1 MRSGPN
7 NIFVDGIADPALNVE
22 CLAALPAKCGVLM
35 QHSTHSVD
43 VMAQTPKE
51 QLLEILKEK
60 SVCRGTFTLAS
71 GAQSD
76 FYVDAKLTTSD
87 PRAALLVGSVG
98 WELVKETTRAGII
111 HVDSI
116 GGLTM
121 GADWMALSI
130 GIAAHLEDLQAAL
143 RVFSVR
149 KSAKEHGR
157 LKRIE
162 GNFSP
167 GDSVVVVDDVITT
180 GGSTIQAID
189 AIEEA
194 GGRIAFVIA
203 LVDRQ
208 EGGRENIEKR
218 GHKVVPIFTRAD
230 LIGADA
236 RQRSHI
242 AVA

>member
-1 MRSGPN
+1 M
-7 NIFVDGIADPALNVE
+7 
-22 CLAALPAKCGVLM
+22 LAALPTKCGVLM
-35 QHSTHSVD
+35 RHSTHSVG
-43 VMAQTPKE
+43 VKASIPKE

-60 SVCRGTFTLAS
+60 SVCSGTFTLAS
-71 GAQSD
+71 GARSD
-76 FYVDAKLTTSD
+76 FYVDAKLTTSE

-98 WELVKETTRAGII
+98 WELVKASARARKVR
-111 HVDSI
+111 VDSV

-130 GIAAHLEDLQAAL
+130 GIAAHLEDSQAAL

-167 GDSVVVVDDVITT
+167 GDSVVVIDDVITT

-230 LIGADA
+230 LIGAGA
-236 RQRSHI
+236 GQRSHI

>member
-1 MRSGPN
+1 
-7 NIFVDGIADPALNVE
+7 
-22 CLAALPAKCGVLM
+22 M
-35 QHSTHSVD
+35 QQSTHSVD
-43 VMAQTPKE
+43 VKAPTPKE

-60 SVCRGTFTLAS
+60 SVCLGTFTLAS
-71 GAQSD
+71 GTQSD
-76 FYVDAKLTTSD
+76 FYIDAKLTTSD
-87 PRAALLVGSVG
+87 PRAALLVGRVG
-98 WELVKETTRAGII
+98 WELVKQTARECNV

-130 GIAAHLEDLQAAL
+130 GIAAHLENSQAAL

-203 LVDRQ
+203 LVDRE
-208 EGGRENIEKR
+208 EGGKENIVRR
-218 GHKVVPIFTRAD
+218 GYAVAPIFTRAD

-236 RQRSHI
+236 RRRSHI
-242 AVA
+242 AIA

>member
-1 MRSGPN
+1 M
-7 NIFVDGIADPALNVE
+7 
-22 CLAALPAKCGVLM
+22 LAALPTKCGVLM
-35 QHSTHSVD
+35 QRSTHSVD
-43 VMAQTPKE
+43 VKAPTPKE

-60 SVCRGTFTLAS
+60 SVCRGAFTLAS
-71 GAQSD
+71 GAQTD

-98 WELVKETTRAGII
+98 WELVKETARARSVY
-111 HVDSI
+111 VDSI

-130 GIAAHLEDLQAAL
+130 GIAAHLENSQAAL

-162 GNFSP
+162 GNFSS

-218 GHKVVPIFTRAD
+218 GHKVVPIFTRAE
-230 LIGADA
+230 LTGADA

-242 AVA
+242 GIA

>member
-1 MRSGPN
+1 M
-7 NIFVDGIADPALNVE
+7 
-22 CLAALPAKCGVLM
+22 LAAIPTKCGVLM

-43 VMAQTPKE
+43 VNPLTPKE

-60 SVCRGTFTLAS
+60 SVCRGAFTLAS

-130 GIAAHLEDLQAAL
+130 GIASYLDSPSSDIQT
-143 RVFSVR
+143 FSVR
-149 KSAKEHGR
+149 KSAKKHGR
-157 LKRIE
+157 HKLIE

-218 GHKVVPIFTRAD
+218 GHKVVPIFTRAE
-230 LIGADA
+230 LTGADA

-242 AVA
+242 GIA

>member
-1 MRSGPN
+1 VKVR
-7 NIFVDGIADPALNVE
+7 
-22 CLAALPAKCGVLM
+22 
-35 QHSTHSVD
+35 
-43 VMAQTPKE
+43 TPKE

-71 GAQSD
+71 GAKSD

-87 PRAALLVGSVG
+87 PQGAMLVGRVG
-98 WELVKETTRAGII
+98 WQLIQQTAAARNISI
-111 HVDSI
+111 DSI

-130 GIAAHLEDLQAAL
+130 GIAAHLENSQTAL

-203 LVDRQ
+203 LVDRE
-208 EGGRENIEKR
+208 EGGAENIVRR
-218 GHKVVPIFTRAD
+218 GYAVVPILRRAE

-236 RQRSHI
+236 QRQSPI